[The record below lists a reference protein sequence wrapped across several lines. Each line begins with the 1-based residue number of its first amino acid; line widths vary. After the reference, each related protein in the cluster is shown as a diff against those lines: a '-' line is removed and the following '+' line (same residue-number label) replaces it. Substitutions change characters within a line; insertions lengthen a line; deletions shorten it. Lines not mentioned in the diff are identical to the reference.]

1 VNTSTNHSFLR
12 IPATQ
17 HGLRPELLS
26 KAALQVITTLQEAG
40 FAAYIV
46 GGGVRDLLLGKH
58 PKDFDVATDAHPEQ
72 IKPLFKRCLLIGRR
86 FRLAH
91 VYFGQHIIEVA
102 TFRSNII
109 MPTTEETTD
118 APEELRH
125 HATTGMILRDN
136 IYGTLE
142 DDAWR
147 RDFTI
152 NALYYDPT
160 SGDIIDYT
168 NGYQDLQQRTLR
180 IIGDPAARY
189 REDPV
194 RMLRAIRFISKL
206 NVTLHADT
214 EAPIEKSASLI
225 AHVSTS
231 RLGDEFIKLFMNGH
245 ALDNFNLIKQY
256 HLLKALFAQ
265 TAAALEADTTQTF
278 AKLIEQALANT
289 DERVKLYKPVTP
301 AFLFAALLWKPYQL
315 SSLAF
320 QEHHH
325 QSPYIANLSA
335 ASEVIS
341 QENKQVGIP
350 RRLAVFIRETWHL
363 QNLLTSFRRRH
374 INRVVKHPRFRAAYD
389 FLALRA
395 ASGEDCQEAVSW
407 WTDYQAANDQDRHEL
422 LRQLPKAKP
431 I

>member
-1 VNTSTNHSFLR
+1 MNTSTNHSFLR

-72 IKPLFKRCLLIGRR
+72 VKPLFKRCLLIGRR

-102 TFRSNII
+102 TFRSN
-109 MPTTEETTD
+109 TVLTSTEESTD
-118 APEELRH
+118 VAEELRH

-160 SGDIIDYT
+160 SGDIIDYV
-168 NGYQDLQQRTLR
+168 NGYQDLQQRSLR

-206 NVTLHADT
+206 NVTLHPDT
-214 EAPIEKSASLI
+214 AAPIEKSAP
-225 AHVSTS
+225 
-231 RLGDEFIKLFMNGH
+231 
-245 ALDNFNLIKQY
+245 
-256 HLLKALFAQ
+256 LLAVTKKAAP
-265 TAAALEADTTQTF
+265 AA
-278 AKLIEQALANT
+278 
-289 DERVKLYKPVTP
+289 PP
-301 AFLFAALLWKPYQL
+301 
-315 SSLAF
+315 
-320 QEHHH
+320 
-325 QSPYIANLSA
+325 
-335 ASEVIS
+335 
-341 QENKQVGIP
+341 P
-350 RRLAVFIRETWHL
+350 RR
-363 QNLLTSFRRRH
+363 
-374 INRVVKHPRFRAAYD
+374 
-389 FLALRA
+389 
-395 ASGEDCQEAVSW
+395 
-407 WTDYQAANDQDRHEL
+407 
-422 LRQLPKAKP
+422 
-431 I
+431 